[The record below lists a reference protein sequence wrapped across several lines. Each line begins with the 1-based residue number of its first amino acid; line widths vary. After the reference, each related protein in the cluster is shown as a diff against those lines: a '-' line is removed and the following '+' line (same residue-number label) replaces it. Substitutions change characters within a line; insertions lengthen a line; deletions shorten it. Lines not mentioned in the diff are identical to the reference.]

1 MNRALLWGRLHQ
13 NNRTKNA
20 TRIAYTSYAYVSRET
35 YACLA
40 YAIARA
46 HPCPVSKAGLAV
58 MTILGIAAF
67 AAALLVGLF
76 VAGSLSRC
84 TNVQANVFI
93 WPGKVHCTT
102 PPPAA
107 VLAAVE
113 EVLTRDGPADEL
125 SRDSLAAL
133 QDIAREVGGEP
144 VVCAV
149 SEVLDETPD
158 MSLRSRIQHFLI
170 DHDITVFRSV
180 R

>member
-1 MNRALLWGRLHQ
+1 
-13 NNRTKNA
+13 
-20 TRIAYTSYAYVSRET
+20 
-35 YACLA
+35 
-40 YAIARA
+40 
-46 HPCPVSKAGLAV
+46 

-107 VLAAVE
+107 VVGAVE
-113 EVLTRDGPADEL
+113 EVLMRDGPAEEL
-125 SRDSLAAL
+125 CRDSLHAL
-133 QDIAREVGGEP
+133 EDIAREVGGEA
-144 VVCAV
+144 VVCAA
-149 SEVLDETPD
+149 SEVLGETTD
-158 MSLRSRIQHFLI
+158 LQLRSRIQHFLI